1 MKREVFISTGY
12 YKNTSPFEVYNRFI
26 DHNINLIE
34 FSGGK
39 YINDRKLQR
48 LKFLKNKKTKIRIHN
63 YFPVPKSKFV
73 INLASSDKVILKKS
87 IFQLKKSILLAKKLD
102 NEYFSFHA
110 GFRIDPKPKYLGRKL
125 KKIKLVEKKEAESIF
140 FKSLRILNNFAK
152 KNKVKLLIE
161 NNVIS
166 KKNFKIFKGNPLLL
180 TSPDEILKFFKKLPK
195 EIGFLLDVGHLKVS
209 AKTENFNLHIAM
221 NKLRKIVKGYHLS
234 ENNGLED
241 QNKNFSNKVWFL
253 NYLKKNLDYYTLEIY
268 KTNLKKIYKTK
279 KMLENF
285 LNEQKKN

>member
-1 MKREVFISTGY
+1 MK
-12 YKNTSPFEVYNRFI
+12 
-26 DHNINLIE
+26 
-34 FSGGK
+34 
-39 YINDRKLQR
+39 
-48 LKFLKNKKTKIRIHN
+48 
-63 YFPVPKSKFV
+63 
-73 INLASSDKVILKKS
+73 
-87 IFQLKKSILLAKKLD
+87 
-102 NEYFSFHA
+102 
-110 GFRIDPKPKYLGRKL
+110 
-125 KKIKLVEKKEAESIF
+125 
-140 FKSLRILNNFAK
+140 ILNNFAK

-268 KTNLKKIYKTK
+268 NTNLKKIYKTK

-285 LNEQKKN
+285 